1 MQFTDS
7 REGLLRFQSRG
18 ECPCRVK
25 IAGEGSLFSL
35 SKWGGEAFL
44 SVASGDEPRARIDG
58 SGKRVVVERE
68 GRVSEKHVFTALDED
83 RFEYDVVLLQ
93 EPESNWIALDLD
105 FPEGLVF
112 YRQPLFKEGDGRKRR
127 TPPEVQG
134 SYAVYWKEMH
144 NQYRTGKF
152 CHIYRPLIYDERG
165 RKVWGDILIE
175 GKRLYIDIPEGW
187 LADASYPVVVDPV
200 IGSQSA
206 GSQTEIDWYDE
217 DNFEDFRLQF
227 RMFACKHLLG
237 STSMQGLCRA
247 SLYIRNSPSAVNVRP
262 VLYEDAGGMPGARMS
277 EQEASYVGTGA
288 YPRWVQ
294 SSLVCFPGVM
304 RLTPFWFGFDLKC
317 EPALS
322 FDYAGS
328 MCLMYTEEMTELPS
342 WFSDPEQNRSWPVRV
357 SSFLEYG
364 LPQSYARSVK
374 DGGRAAGANPVRRV
388 AVRKRVSAGAAAGEA
403 LGLTGVF
410 TRLCASISR
419 SGDVVLVGF
428 VFARKCAS
436 LIGAAARAGA
446 ALALRRIAASAV
458 SFLEAV
464 AGRLR
469 LRKEEVVF
477 VSRIAREIEFKGDL
491 L

>member
-44 SVASGDEPRARIDG
+44 SVASGDEPCVRIDG

-93 EPESNWIALDLD
+93 EPESSRIALDLD
-105 FPEGLVF
+105 FPDGLVF
-112 YRQPLFKEGDGRKRR
+112 YRQPLFNERVGRKRR

-262 VLYEDAGGMPGARMS
+262 VLYEDAGGMPGARIS
-277 EQEASYVGTGA
+277 EQED
-288 YPRWVQ
+288 R
-294 SSLVCFPGVM
+294 
-304 RLTPFWFGFDLKC
+304 K
-317 EPALS
+317 
-322 FDYAGS
+322 
-328 MCLMYTEEMTELPS
+328 
-342 WFSDPEQNRSWPVRV
+342 
-357 SSFLEYG
+357 
-364 LPQSYARSVK
+364 SV
-374 DGGRAAGANPVRRV
+374 V
-388 AVRKRVSAGAAAGEA
+388 
-403 LGLTGVF
+403 
-410 TRLCASISR
+410 
-419 SGDVVLVGF
+419 
-428 VFARKCAS
+428 
-436 LIGAAARAGA
+436 
-446 ALALRRIAASAV
+446 
-458 SFLEAV
+458 
-464 AGRLR
+464 
-469 LRKEEVVF
+469 
-477 VSRIAREIEFKGDL
+477 
-491 L
+491 